1 MSGSVS
7 KEDEL
12 RTIIDG
18 KLTALVREM
27 EEADWSAQD
36 IAFAIE
42 DVLRRKWLGQAEALR
57 RARAALPTD
66 FVSDGNEG

>member
-7 KEDEL
+7 REDEL

-36 IAFAIE
+36 IAFA
-42 DVLRRKWLGQAEALR
+42 
-57 RARAALPTD
+57 LPT
-66 FVSDGNEG
+66 